1 MADKIA
7 VVVGVGEGIGL
18 AVARRFARAGFRLA
32 LVARRMEALQEYVDD
47 LTQNGAEANAFAAD
61 AGDTPGLIEAFK
73 AIKASVGAPEV
84 LIYNAAAVVS
94 GVPSALDVQQLEAN
108 FRVNVGGA
116 LVASQQVIPEMVARK
131 SGTILFTG
139 GGLALNPNP
148 NYAALAIGKAGL
160 RSLAYSLGAELEP
173 QGVHVATVTVAGF
186 VQPGTHFD
194 PDKIAEKYWEL
205 HTQPAGS
212 WEREIVYR

>member
-18 AVARRFARAGFRLA
+18 AVARRFAREGFRLA
-32 LVARRMEALQEYVDD
+32 LVARRADALRGYVDV
-47 LTQNGAEANAFAAD
+47 LTQNGAEAYPFAAD
-61 AGDTPGLIEAFK
+61 AGDVESLVEAFGQ
-73 AIKASVGAPEV
+73 IKATMGVSEV

-94 GVPSALDVQQLEAN
+94 GVPSALDVQQLEVN

-116 LVASQQVIPEMVARK
+116 LIAAQQVIPEMVARK

-160 RSLAYSLGAELEP
+160 RSLAYSLSAELEP